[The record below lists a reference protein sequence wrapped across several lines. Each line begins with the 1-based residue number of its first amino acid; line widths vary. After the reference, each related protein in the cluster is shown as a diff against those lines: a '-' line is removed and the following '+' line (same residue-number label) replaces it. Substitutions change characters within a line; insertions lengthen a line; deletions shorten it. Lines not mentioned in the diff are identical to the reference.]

1 MLIKY
6 ILISIIGSITNLLP
20 ISYSTHIYIFQ
31 NLLNTNIFNDNI
43 LINSIYISIPLSIIY
58 TYKKDI
64 LKYISTPIKYLIT
77 KDKTKYKKN
86 ILILNYLLIT
96 TILSTI
102 TYTLVPKISLN
113 IKNIPIYLI
122 ILSIIIFFSTNKK
135 NSNKNIITLK
145 TSIIFGTSN
154 ILTFIPTISPL
165 CSNLLVSKLLKYNKS
180 FSLKYS
186 LLSLIPIYIIKSIP
200 ILKYLLS
207 NQEYLAYILLTIT
220 ITTIIS
226 IKTINYLKYLYNQNK
241 LYKLSIYLILLSLFL
256 LYWYR

>member
-20 ISYSTHIYIFQ
+20 ISYKTHIYIFQ
-31 NLLNTNIFNDNI
+31 NLFNTKMFNNNII
-43 LINSIYISIPLSIIY
+43 VNSIYISIPLAIIY

-64 LKYISTPIKYLIT
+64 LKFISTPIKSLIT
-77 KDKTKYKKN
+77 KDKTKYKKQ
-86 ILILNYLLIT
+86 IIILNYFLIS
-96 TILSTI
+96 TILCTI
-102 TYTLVPKISLN
+102 TYTLIPKISLN
-113 IKNIPIYLI
+113 IKTIPIYLI
-122 ILSIIIFFSTNKK
+122 ILSIIIILCTNK
-135 NSNKNIITLK
+135 NNNKNIVTLK
-145 TSIIFGTSN
+145 TSIIFGISN
-154 ILTFIPTISPL
+154 LLTFIPTISPL
-165 CSNLLVSKLLKYNKS
+165 CSNLLISKLLKYNKS

-186 LLSLIPIYIIKSIP
+186 LLTLIPLYIIKSIP

-226 IKTINYLKYLYNQNK
+226 IKTINYLNYLYKKNK
-241 LYKLSIYLILLSLFL
+241 LYKLSIYLILLSIFL